1 MALAAGDRLGPYE
14 ILAPLS
20 AGGMGEVYRARDPRL
35 GRDVAI
41 KVLPSAFSDNT
52 GRLVRFEQEAR
63 AAAALNHPNILS
75 VYDIGQQAGAPYIV
89 SELLGGQTLRDLLT
103 SGLPLRKAVDYA
115 GQIARGLAAAHDKGI
130 VHRDLKPEN
139 VFVTTD
145 GRAKIL
151 DFGIAKLT
159 QRESTDG
166 VSDLTT
172 QSNTDLGFVLGTV
185 GYMAPEQVRGLPA
198 DHRSDIFAFGV
209 VLYEMLSGQR
219 AFRRE
224 TSVETMNAI
233 LKEDPPDLPIAE
245 RHIPPALA
253 RIVDRCVQKAPASRF
268 QSTGDLAFA
277 LEALSSQ
284 SGATPASTI
293 RMPPA
298 TTSWR
303 DRLTWALVAVLAI
316 ITVAAMGL
324 GAIAYFGRT
333 PVAVEA
339 TRFFVTPPEGW
350 ALAIQ
355 SQGTPAVG
363 SLAVSPDGRQL
374 AFVGRNAAGGT
385 LIWVR
390 PLDTLTAKGLPGTEG
405 ASSPFWSP
413 DSRSL
418 GFFADGKL
426 KKIDVAGGPPVT
438 LCDAAPGIS
447 GAWSTNGVIVF
458 SPAPAT
464 VLQKV
469 SASGGV
475 PVPATIRTE
484 GTAETGHARP
494 MFLPDGRH
502 FLYRANMSALVRGP
516 VFVASLDSTERT
528 QLIEID
534 STNVLFSQRHL
545 LFLRE
550 TTLTAQPFDPD
561 RLTMTGEPFPVAEQ
575 IRISGAP
582 PFGFFSASDSGVLAY
597 QTGKAAGA
605 PQLAW
610 LDRTGKTLST
620 ISDPA
625 AYADLA
631 LSPDGKRALISLFG
645 QGDIYVLDLE
655 HNGVSTRLTFD
666 AASNVTPLWS
676 PDGKQV
682 VFRSIRQGNFGLYRK
697 TSSGVGGEELLV
709 TDRVNKFATDWS
721 SDGRFLLYASAR
733 ADSALDLW
741 VLPLSGDRKP
751 FPYLQTPASEGWG
764 KFSPDGRWIAYTST
778 ESGREEVYVGPF
790 DGSSSSASGGKW
802 QISTGGGSQPSWHR
816 DGKEIFYV
824 SLDSSTM
831 LMAAEVNAQGPAF
844 SVGPVKP
851 LFRVR
856 PPGTPRSF
864 YQISPDGKRLLVNV
878 PPAIEAAPSPI
889 TVVVNWLAGVKR

>member
-1 MALAAGDRLGPYE
+1 
-14 ILAPLS
+14 
-20 AGGMGEVYRARDPRL
+20 
-35 GRDVAI
+35 
-41 KVLPSAFSDNT
+41 
-52 GRLVRFEQEAR
+52 
-63 AAAALNHPNILS
+63 
-75 VYDIGQQAGAPYIV
+75 
-89 SELLGGQTLRDLLT
+89 
-103 SGLPLRKAVDYA
+103 
-115 GQIARGLAAAHDKGI
+115 
-130 VHRDLKPEN
+130 
-139 VFVTTD
+139 
-145 GRAKIL
+145 
-151 DFGIAKLT
+151 
-159 QRESTDG
+159 
-166 VSDLTT
+166 
-172 QSNTDLGFVLGTV
+172 
-185 GYMAPEQVRGLPA
+185 MAPEQVRGLPG

-209 VLYEMLSGQR
+209 VFYEMLSGQR

-233 LKEDPPDLPIAE
+233 LKEDPPDLAIAE
-245 RHIPPALA
+245 RHIPQALA
-253 RIVDRCVQKAPASRF
+253 RIVDRCIEKAPASRF

-277 LEALSSQ
+277 LEELSSQ
-284 SGATPASTI
+284 SGATWASTTT
-293 RMPPA
+293 MPPA

-303 DRLTWALVAVLAI
+303 DRLAWPLVAVLAI
-316 ITVAAMGL
+316 LTVAAMGL
-324 GAIAYFGRT
+324 GAIAFFGRT

-339 TRFFVTPPEGW
+339 TRFFLTPPEGW
-350 ALAIQ
+350 TLAIQ
-355 SQGTPAVG
+355 SQGTPAIG
-363 SLAVSPDGRQL
+363 SLAVSPDGRQV

-405 ASSPFWSP
+405 GSSPFWSP
-413 DSRSL
+413 DGRSL

-469 SASGGV
+469 SASGSV
-475 PVPATIRTE
+475 PAPATIRGE
-484 GTAETGHARP
+484 GTAETGHTRP
-494 MFLPDGRH
+494 TFLPDGRH
-502 FLYRANMSALVRGP
+502 FLYRANMSAAVRAP

-534 STNVLFSQRHL
+534 STNVIYSQRHL

-550 TTLTAQPFDPD
+550 TTLMAQPFDPD
-561 RLTMTGEPFPVAEQ
+561 QLTMTGEPFPLAEQ

-582 PFGFFSASDSGVLAY
+582 PYGFFSASDSGVLAY
-597 QTGKAAGA
+597 QTGRAAGT

-610 LDRTGKTLST
+610 LDRTGKTLAT
-620 ISDPA
+620 IGDPA

-645 QGDIYVLDLE
+645 QGDIWLLDLE

-682 VFRSIRQGNFGLYRK
+682 VFRSIRQGTFGLYRK
-697 TSSGVGGEELLV
+697 TSSGAGGEEAFV
-709 TDRVNKFATDWS
+709 SDRLNKFATDWS
-721 SDGRFLLYASAR
+721 SDGRFLLYTTAR
-733 ADSALDLW
+733 ADSTITDLW
-741 VLPLSGDRKP
+741 VLPLSRDRKP
-751 FPYLQTPASEGWG
+751 FPFLQTPANVGWG

-778 ESGREEVYVGPF
+778 ESGRQEVYVAPF
-790 DGSSSSASGGKW
+790 DGSSSASGGKW
-802 QISTGGGSQPSWHR
+802 QISTSGGSQPTWRR

-824 SLDSSTM
+824 SLDSSAM
-831 LMAAEVNAQGPAF
+831 LMAAEVNTQAAAF
-844 SVGPVKP
+844 SVGTVKP

-864 YQISPDGKRLLVNV
+864 YQISPDGKRFLVNV
-878 PPAIEAAPSPI
+878 PPAIEAAPSSI
-889 TVVVNWLAGVKR
+889 TVVINWLAGVRR